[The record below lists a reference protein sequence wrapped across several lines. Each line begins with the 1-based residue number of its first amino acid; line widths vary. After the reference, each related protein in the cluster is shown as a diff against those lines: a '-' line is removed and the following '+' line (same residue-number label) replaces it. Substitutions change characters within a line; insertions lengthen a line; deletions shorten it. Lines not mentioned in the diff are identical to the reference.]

1 MRLKSD
7 LARKEI
13 TVEIKT
19 NIIIIIIV
27 AVIFEMIW
35 Q

>member
-1 MRLKSD
+1 MRLKSN
-7 LARKEI
+7 LARQEF

-19 NIIIIIIV
+19 NIIIIII

>member
-7 LARKEI
+7 LARQEF

-19 NIIIIIIV
+19 NIIIII